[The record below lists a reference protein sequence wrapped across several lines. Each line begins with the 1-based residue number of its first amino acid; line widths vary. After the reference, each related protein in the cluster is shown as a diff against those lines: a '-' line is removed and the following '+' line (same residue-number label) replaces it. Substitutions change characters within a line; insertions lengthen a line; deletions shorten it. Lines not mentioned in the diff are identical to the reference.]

1 MQLQG
6 VIGIFGLLFIAW
18 LFGENRRAV
27 SVKGTLVG
35 VGLQL
40 VIAIVFFKVPVFRE
54 VFLMMNV
61 VVSALQAATQAGTS
75 FVFGYLGGGPLPFQP
90 GGEGEAFVLALQA
103 LPIVLVMSALSSLL
117 FYWRVLPLVVKA
129 FSLLM
134 ERALRIG
141 GGLGLAVS
149 ANIFIGMVEAPLLIR
164 PYLGSLS
171 RSELFSLMTS
181 GMATIA
187 GTVMVLYAS
196 ILEGVVP
203 DVLGHILI
211 ASVISAPAAIT
222 VSRLMV
228 PELAGMTGGEVRIVQ
243 SATSSMDAITKGTFE
258 GLKLLMNI
266 VAMLVVL
273 IAMVTLVNAGLALV
287 PPVRGE
293 TLTLQ
298 MLLGYALSPVAWLIG
313 IPWEEARAA
322 GSLMGTKTI
331 LNELIAYVQMAT
343 LPADALGPRSR
354 LILTYAMCGFANF
367 GSLGIMI
374 GGIGS
379 LVPERRGEVV
389 ALGLK
394 SILAGTIATC
404 MTGAVAGIIYGL

>member
-1 MQLQG
+1 MHLRG
-6 VIGIFGLLFIAW
+6 VIGIFSLLLISW
-18 LFGENRRAV
+18 IFGEHRRAV
-27 SVKGTLVG
+27 RVKDMLVG
-35 VGLQL
+35 VLLQFA
-40 VIAIVFFKVPVFRE
+40 IAVVFIKVPVFRTI
-54 VFLMMNV
+54 FLAMNSI
-61 VVSALQAATQAGTS
+61 VSALQAATQAGTS
-75 FVFGYLGGGPLPFQP
+75 FVFGYLGGAPLPFQP
-90 GGEGEAFVLALQA
+90 VGEGDAFVLALRA

-117 FYWRVLPLVVKA
+117 FYWRVLPAVVRA
-129 FSLLM
+129 FSVLM
-134 ERALRIG
+134 QRTLRIG

-149 ANIFIGMVEAPLLIR
+149 ANIFMGMVESPLLIR
-164 PYLGSLS
+164 PYLGKLS

-196 ILEGVVP
+196 ILAPVVP

-222 VSRLMV
+222 VSRMMI
-228 PELAGMTGGEVRIVQ
+228 PELAETAGGEVPIEQ
-243 SATSSMDAITKGTFE
+243 TASSSMDAITQGAFE
-258 GLKLLMNI
+258 GLKLLLNI

-273 IAMVTLVNAGLALV
+273 IAMVTLANAGLALV
-287 PPVRGE
+287 PPVHGE
-293 TLTLQ
+293 TVTLQ
-298 MLLGYALSPVAWLIG
+298 MLMGYVLSPVAWLIG
-313 IPWEEARAA
+313 IPWEEARLA
-322 GSLMGTKTI
+322 GALMGTKTI
-331 LNELIAYVQMAT
+331 LNELIAYVQMA
-343 LPADALGPRSR
+343 ALGPEALSPRSR

-379 LVPERRGEVV
+379 LVPERRGEVI

>member
-18 LFGENRRAV
+18 VCGENRRAV
-27 SVKGTLVG
+27 SVRGTLVG
-35 VGLQL
+35 VVLQF
-40 VIAIVFFKVPVFRE
+40 VIAVVFFKVPVFRE
-54 VFLMMNV
+54 LFLMLNTIV
-61 VVSALQAATQAGTS
+61 TALETATREGTT
-75 FVFGYLGGGPLPFQP
+75 FVFGYLGGGPLPFP
-90 GGEGEAFVLALQA
+90 RGGEGETFVLALQA

-117 FYWRVLPLVVKA
+117 FYWRVLPLVVKM

-134 ERALRIG
+134 ERTLRIG

-149 ANIFIGMVEAPLLIR
+149 ANIFVGMVEAPLLIR
-164 PYLGSLS
+164 PYLESLS

-187 GTVMVLYAS
+187 GTVMILYAS
-196 ILEGVVP
+196 ILEGIVP

-211 ASVISAPAAIT
+211 ASLISAPAAIT

-228 PELAGMTGGEVRIVQ
+228 PERNGLTRGHVRIERG
-243 SATSSMDAITKGTFE
+243 ATSSMDAITKGTFE
-258 GLKLLMNI
+258 GLKLLLNI
-266 VAMLVVL
+266 VAMLIVL
-273 IAMVTLVNAGLALV
+273 IAMVTLVNKGLELV
-287 PPVRGE
+287 PRLRGE
-293 TLTLQ
+293 TVTLQ
-298 MLLGYALSPVAWLIG
+298 VLLGYAMSPIAWLIG

-343 LPADALGPRSR
+343 LPGDALSPRSK

-389 ALGLK
+389 SLGLK